1 MPGGAGVRSTS
12 EASRGGEALSAPPTG
27 RGSPPVRSTAGRRAA
42 RGLPI
47 VRKNTVRLPAD
58 VAHRIR
64 AGHPWVYREA
74 LGPRP
79 LIAEPGTA
87 IDCVDEDGEFV
98 GRGLYDG
105 DSAIAL
111 RVFVRKPDIAIDGRL
126 IRERVRAAI
135 GLRRKLIDL
144 TKLESARLINA
155 ESDGLPGIVA
165 ERYADYL
172 VVQLFTGA
180 VLGLRDALHGALE
193 AELGCKAIY
202 EQRRFKSLGGEAP
215 RQAAAELVRGA
226 AAPVELEVKEDDL
239 TFVVDVTAPLSTGLF
254 ADLREG
260 RRAVRQWAAG
270 RRVLNLFSYTGAIS
284 VYAQAGGATEVCAVD
299 VAAKAHARA
308 RRNFAASGFDPE
320 KPEHIVGDAFK
331 VLARFVERG
340 RSFDMVVLDPPAFA
354 SAAARGGK
362 PWSAVRDFAELV
374 AASLEVLAPGG
385 LLIAASS
392 THKMSAADF
401 ELALADGA
409 MIAGT
414 RLQIVDRRSLPPD
427 FPTVPGFPEASYLKF
442 VVAVRG

>member
-1 MPGGAGVRSTS
+1 M
-12 EASRGGEALSAPPTG
+12 ALP
-27 RGSPPVRSTAGRRAA
+27 RRPVRRPARA
-42 RGLPI
+42 LPI
-47 VRKNTVRLPAD
+47 VRKNTVRLPGD
-58 VAHRIR
+58 VAHRVR
-64 AGHPWVYREA
+64 AGHPWVYREV

-79 LIAEPGTA
+79 LVAEPGTA

-98 GRGLYDG
+98 GRALYDS
-105 DSAIAL
+105 DNSIAL
-111 RVFVRKPDIAIDGRL
+111 RVFTRRPDTPIDGAL
-126 IRERVRAAI
+126 IADRIRAAVA
-135 GLRRKLIDL
+135 LRKKLFDL
-144 TKLESARLINA
+144 DKLQAVRIVNA
-155 ESDGLPGIVA
+155 ESDGLPGIVVD
-165 ERYADYL
+165 RYADYL
-172 VVQLFTGA
+172 VIQLFTAA
-180 VLGLRDALHGALE
+180 VLGLREDLYDALQ
-193 AELGCKAIY
+193 AELRPKAIY

-215 RQAAAELVRGA
+215 RQVAAELVRGP

-284 VYAQAGGATEVCAVD
+284 VYAQAGGATEVVAVD

-331 VLARFVERG
+331 VLARFVERS
-340 RSFDMVVLDPPAFA
+340 RTFDMVVLDPPAFA

-362 PWSAVRDFAELV
+362 TWSAVRDFSELV
-374 AASLEVLAPGG
+374 AASLEVVVPGG

-392 THKMSAADF
+392 THKMSAQEF

-409 MIAGT
+409 MQAGT
-414 RLQIVDRRSLPPD
+414 RLQIIDRRPLPAD
-427 FPTVPGFPEASYLKF
+427 FPTVPGFPEANYLKIA
-442 VVAVRG
+442 VAIRG

>member
-1 MPGGAGVRSTS
+1 MAEPR
-12 EASRGGEALSAPPTG
+12 R
-27 RGSPPVRSTAGRRAA
+27 PVRRPA

-47 VRKNTVRLPAD
+47 VRKNTVRLPGD

-74 LGPRP
+74 IGPRP
-79 LIAEPGTA
+79 LIADPGTA

-98 GRGLYDG
+98 GRGIYDG

-111 RVFVRKPDIAIDGRL
+111 RIFVRAPDVAIDGKL
-126 IRERVRAAI
+126 IRDRVRGAI
-135 GLRRKLIDL
+135 ALRKRFIDFDKLQSCRI
-144 TKLESARLINA
+144 INA
-155 ESDGLPGIVA
+155 ESDGLPGIVV

-172 VVQLFTGA
+172 VVQLYTSA
-180 VLGLRDALHGALE
+180 VMGLRGELYDSLD
-193 AELGCKAIY
+193 AELSPKAIY
-202 EQRRFKSLGGEAP
+202 EQRRFKSLAGDAP
-215 RQAAAELVRGA
+215 RQVAAEIVRGA
-226 AAPVELEVKEDDL
+226 PAPVELEVKEDDL
-239 TFVVDVTAPLSTGLF
+239 TFIVDVTAPLSTGLF

-260 RRAVRQWAAG
+260 RRAVRQWANG

-331 VLARFVERG
+331 VLARFVERK
-340 RSFDMVVLDPPAFA
+340 RVFDLVVLDPPAFA

-362 PWSAVRDFAELV
+362 TWSAVRDFSELV
-374 AASLEVLAPGG
+374 AASLDVLAPGG

-392 THKMSAADF
+392 THKMTSLEF
-401 ELALADGA
+401 EQALADGA
-409 MIAGT
+409 MHAGT
-414 RLQIVDRRSLPPD
+414 RLQIIDRRSLPPD

-442 VVAVRG
+442 VVAVRGG

>member
-1 MPGGAGVRSTS
+1 MAEPR
-12 EASRGGEALSAPPTG
+12 R
-27 RGSPPVRSTAGRRAA
+27 PVRRPA

-47 VRKNTVRLPAD
+47 VRKNTVRLPGD

-74 LGPRP
+74 IGPRP
-79 LIAEPGTA
+79 LVADPGTA

-98 GRGLYDG
+98 GRGIYDG

-111 RVFVRKPDIAIDGRL
+111 RIFVRAPDVAIDGKL
-126 IRERVRAAI
+126 IRDRVRAAI
-135 GLRRKLIDL
+135 ALRKRFIDFDKLQSCRIL
-144 TKLESARLINA
+144 NA
-155 ESDGLPGIVA
+155 ESDGLPGIVV

-172 VVQLFTGA
+172 VVQLYTSA
-180 VLGLRDALHGALE
+180 VMGLRGELYDALD
-193 AELGCKAIY
+193 AELTPKAIY
-202 EQRRFKSLGGEAP
+202 EQRRFKSLAGDAP
-215 RQAAAELVRGA
+215 RQVAAEIVRGA

-239 TFVVDVTAPLSTGLF
+239 TFIVDVTAPLSTGLF

-260 RRAVRQWAAG
+260 RRAVRHWANG

-331 VLARFVERG
+331 VLARFVERK
-340 RSFDMVVLDPPAFA
+340 RLFDMVVLDPPAFA

-362 PWSAVRDFAELV
+362 TWSAVRDFSELV
-374 AASLEVLAPGG
+374 SASLDVLAPGG

-392 THKMSAADF
+392 THKMTSLEF
-401 ELALADGA
+401 EQALADGA
-409 MIAGT
+409 MHAGT
-414 RLQIVDRRSLPPD
+414 RLQIIDRRSLPAD
-427 FPTVPGFPEASYLKF
+427 FPTVPGFPEGNYLKF
-442 VVAVRG
+442 AVAVRGG